1 MKGEAF
7 RAKLTAGEMTFEG
20 VRTSVQSSL
29 AYFGGYDDHGR
40 VLRLRRLFYAIYG
53 FSADDNQNFKQGD
66 TA

>member
-1 MKGEAF
+1 
-7 RAKLTAGEMTFEG
+7 MTFED